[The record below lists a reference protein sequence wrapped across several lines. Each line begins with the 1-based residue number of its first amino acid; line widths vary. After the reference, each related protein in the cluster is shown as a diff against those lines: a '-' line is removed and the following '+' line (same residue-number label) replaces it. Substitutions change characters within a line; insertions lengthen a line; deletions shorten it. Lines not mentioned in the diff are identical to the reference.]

1 MKYEIVEFRN
11 NKFGIRRRT
20 FLENLF
26 NYGGD
31 FLDFK
36 GNTIKYYF
44 WTSKSNF
51 FINCQ
56 TSDIDNLFKIWSSFN
71 DDYVLNVYKNG
82 LPKSKK

>member
-36 GNTIKYYF
+36 GNVIRYYF

-51 FINCQ
+51 FNDCQ
-56 TSDIDNLFKIWSSFN
+56 TSDIDVLFEFYSKFKN
-71 DDYVLNVYKNG
+71 DYVLNTFKNG
-82 LPKSKK
+82 ILNR